1 MWLIDILAVAAGL
14 ALLAVASDHL
24 VLGASALAA
33 RSGVPVLVVGVVVIG
48 AGTSMPELL
57 VSASAA
63 LRGSADVG
71 VGNVVGSN
79 IANVM
84 LVLGVGAL
92 VAPVAVSSRIL
103 RREVPLMVLAGAAFA
118 AALWGGLSR
127 LEGVLLLAGLGV
139 ALTLLVW
146 WARGDRGSAELAREV
161 ADVVTPATGPR
172 ATRAAVRAVL
182 GLVGTIAGAQLLV
195 SGALGIADAAGVS
208 GGAVGLTIVAGG
220 TSLPELVTAAQA
232 ARRGDAELVVGNI
245 LGSNIVNALGVGG
258 VVAVLAPGRLAGGG
272 LAVGAV
278 AMVLSSLVAVAFM
291 RRRFT
296 VERVEAALLVVGYV
310 CLVPVLALA

>member
-1 MWLIDILAVAAGL
+1 VVVDVLACAAGL
-14 ALLAVASDHL
+14 VLLTIASDHL
-24 VLGASALAA
+24 VLGASALAE
-33 RSGVPVLVVGVVVIG
+33 RFGVPVLVVGVVVIG

-84 LVLGVGAL
+84 LVLGTAAL
-92 VAPVAVSSRIL
+92 VAPVAVASRIL
-103 RREVPLMVLAGAAFA
+103 RREVPLMVVAGVAFA
-118 AALWGGLSR
+118 AALWRGLS
-127 LEGVLLLAGLGV
+127 LAEGVALLAGLAV
-139 ALTLLVW
+139 ALALLVHW
-146 WARGDRGSAELAREV
+146 SRSSRGSAELAREV
-161 ADVVTPATGPR
+161 SDVVAPASAPG
-172 ATRAAVRAVL
+172 AGRAVARALL
-182 GLVGTIAGAQLLV
+182 GLAGTIAGAQLLV
-195 SGALGIADAAGVS
+195 VGALGIADAAGVS
-208 GGAVGLTIVAGG
+208 GSGVGLTIVAAG

-232 ARRGDAELVVGNI
+232 ARRGDAELVVGNV

-258 VVAVLAPGRLAGGG
+258 VVAVLAPGPLAGTG

-278 AMVLSSLVAVAFM
+278 AMVLTSLVAVAFM
-291 RRRFT
+291 RRRF
-296 VERVEAALLVVGYV
+296 VVDRLEASLLVVGYV

>member
-1 MWLIDILAVAAGL
+1 VWLVDILACVAGL

-24 VLGASALAA
+24 VLGASALAE
-33 RSGVPVLVVGVVVIG
+33 RFGVPVLVVGVVVIG

-92 VAPVAVSSRIL
+92 VAPLTVTSRIL
-103 RREVPLMVLAGAAFA
+103 RREVPLMVLAGLAFA
-118 AALWGGLSR
+118 AALWHGLSR
-127 LEGVLLLAGLGV
+127 VEGMALLAGLV
-139 ALTLLVW
+139 AAMALLVFW
-146 WARGDRGSAELAREV
+146 SRSPRGSAELAREV
-161 ADVVTPATGPR
+161 ADVVVPATGPR
-172 ATRAAVRAVL
+172 AGRETVRALL
-182 GLVGTIAGAQLLV
+182 GLAGTVAGAQFLV

-232 ARRGDAELVVGNI
+232 ARRGDPELVVGNV

-258 VVAVLAPGRLAGGG
+258 VVAVLAPGPLEGGG

-278 AMVLSSLVAVAFM
+278 AMVLTSLVAVAFM
-291 RRRFT
+291 RRRF
-296 VERVEAALLVVGYV
+296 VVDRLEAALLVVGYV